1 MYELVFFFLLC
12 SSVMHVVNLSECL
25 KRLSEFPKN
34 KSSKLVHK
42 KSNEYVDIKVFTEL
56 VI

>member
-1 MYELVFFFLLC
+1 
-12 SSVMHVVNLSECL
+12 MHVVNIGECL
-25 KRLSEFPKN
+25 ERLSEFPKN

-42 KSNEYVDIKVFTEL
+42 KSNEYVIIKVFSKL